1 MIYSKILI
9 EIPEEFSEVICSSLR
24 PESEMPSSSRSH
36 VNIHIQ
42 EEGILLTIKASDT
55 TAMRAAIN
63 SYLRWIMGILNMF
76 NEIK

>member
-1 MIYSKILI
+1 
-9 EIPEEFSEVICSSLR
+9 LR